1 MCSEDIEGNSQ
12 VLQPIGNSP
21 NYVQPLRIAKK
32 KQLVPISSF
41 KRNNTYKSKQKISNV
56 DRNKIRLL
64 YYAELADQHF
74 SVSEIKESRY

>member
-1 MCSEDIEGNSQ
+1 MN
-12 VLQPIGNSP
+12 LQPMGNSP
-21 NYVQPLRIAKK
+21 NCAQPLRIAKK

-41 KRNNTYKSKQKISNV
+41 KRNNTHKSKQKITNV
-56 DRNKIRLL
+56 DRNKIRSL